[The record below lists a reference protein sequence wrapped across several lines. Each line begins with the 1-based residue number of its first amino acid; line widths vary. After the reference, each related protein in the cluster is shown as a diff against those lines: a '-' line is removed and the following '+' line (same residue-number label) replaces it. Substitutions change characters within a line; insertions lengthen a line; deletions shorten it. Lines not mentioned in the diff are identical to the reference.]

1 MYDIVDGMP
10 QGKALD
16 LSHLAPVLGC
26 DFSITGTTDIADIAG
41 ADVCVVTSGV
51 PRKPGMSRDD
61 LISIN
66 AGIVKSV
73 GEGIKKHAPD
83 ALVIVITNPLDAMV
97 YLMQQ
102 VTGIPSSRVVGM
114 AGVLDSARYSSFLA
128 KELNVSVKSISAFVL
143 GGHGDTM
150 VPVRSY
156 TTVNGIP
163 ISSLIPDAR
172 LDEIENRVRKAGGE
186 VVGLLKT
193 GSAFN
198 SCLLYTSPSPRD

>member
-1 MYDIVDGMP
+1 
-10 QGKALD
+10 
-16 LSHLAPVLGC
+16 
-26 DFSITGTTDIADIAG
+26 
-41 ADVCVVTSGV
+41 
-51 PRKPGMSRDD
+51 
-61 LISIN
+61 
-66 AGIVKSV
+66 
-73 GEGIKKHAPD
+73 
-83 ALVIVITNPLDAMV
+83 
-97 YLMQQ
+97 
-102 VTGIPSSRVVGM
+102 M

-128 KELNVSVKSISAFVL
+128 QELNVSVKSISAFVL

-198 SCLLYTSPSPRD
+198 SPAASAIRMVESYLFDKKEVLSASAYCDGEYGVKGIYLGVPIVLGAGGVEKILEIELTDDEKSQLANSASAVQSIVDTL